1 MKFYLYIILFLFASC
16 SEKNNFNKK
25 KGSVTTTGKAEK
37 NRLAKKAGKKRWLKK
52 VAKMEHEY

>member
-37 NRLAKKAGKKRWLKK
+37 KSIYEGKIKFDGPDKSMYQLS
-52 VAKMEHEY
+52 